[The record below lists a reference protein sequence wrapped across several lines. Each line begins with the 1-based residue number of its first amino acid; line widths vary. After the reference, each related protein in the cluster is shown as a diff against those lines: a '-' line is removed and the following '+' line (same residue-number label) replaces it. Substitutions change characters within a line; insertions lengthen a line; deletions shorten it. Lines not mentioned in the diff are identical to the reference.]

1 MSTVTAPTAVDLDA
15 ELESYRGQLTG
26 YCYRMLGSGADAQ
39 DAVQETMIR
48 AWRSSGTYQGR
59 SSLRT
64 WLYRIATNVCV
75 DMARSRSRR
84 ARPMDLGPV
93 GTPTVESLAAA
104 GEGEHWVLPVPTD
117 ALDPAEVTARRDDV
131 RLAFVAALQHLPP
144 RQRAVLVLAEVLRFP
159 ADEIAALLETST
171 ASVNS
176 ALQRARATMAE
187 RHDPRPDELTPD
199 LAGLLARYVAAFE
212 RYDMDALVRL
222 LRDDVVMNMPPYAL
236 WLQGPADVATWML
249 GPGAACRGSRLVET
263 SANGGPAFG
272 QYKPEPAGGYSPWAL
287 VVPEVAGDR
296 IGGLTFFLDTVELF
310 PAFGLPARL
319 A

>member
-1 MSTVTAPTAVDLDA
+1 MTAPTAVDLDA

-26 YCYRMLGSGADAQ
+26 YCYRMLGSSADAQ
-39 DAVQETMIR
+39 DAVQETMVR
-48 AWRSSGTYQGR
+48 AWRHSGTFEGR
-59 SSLRT
+59 SSPRT

-93 GTPTVESLAAA
+93 GTPTVEALSAA

-117 ALDPAEVTARRDDV
+117 ALDPAEVATRRDDV

-159 ADEIAALLETST
+159 AAEIAALLETST

-187 RHDPRPDELTPD
+187 RHDPRPTELSPE

-236 WLQGPADVATWML
+236 WLQGPTDVATWML
-249 GPGAACRGSRLVET
+249 GPGAACRGSRLVAT
-263 SANGGPAFG
+263 SANGGPAWG
-272 QYKPEPAGGYSPWAL
+272 QYKPEPAGGFSPWAL
-287 VVPEVAGDR
+287 VVPEVAGER
-296 IGGLTFFLDTVELF
+296 ISGLTFFLDTAELF
-310 PAFGLPARL
+310 PAFGLAPRL
-319 A
+319 D